1 MSHPPETVTLS
12 IDNRT
17 LAVPRGTS
25 ILEAA
30 RRHDIYIPS
39 LCAFKDLTPFGGCRL
54 CIVEVDGMRG
64 LPTACT
70 TPVELGM
77 AVRTH
82 TALLHDMR
90 REILQ
95 LILSEHPCSCLVCDE
110 GTECR
115 NYATTIRKVGVTT
128 GCRWCPNDGRCELQ
142 DVAGY
147 LNLKEINY
155 PVSYRGLPVEK
166 NDPFYDRD
174 YNLCILC
181 GRCVRVCQ
189 EVRAAGTLAFC
200 RRGHQTIIGTA
211 FGRSHLEAGCEFCG
225 ACVEVCPTGALSEKA
240 SKWDGKADREVI
252 TTCPL
257 CGVGCQLRLLVKS
270 DEVIGS
276 LPADDE
282 LVNNGQLCV
291 KGRFCISELVNGH
304 QRVTRPYRMH
314 EGFRT
319 EITWSEALDRAAE
332 VIAGCPPEEFALLV
346 SPDATNEDLYIA
358 QKFTRTVVGSH
369 QVDTSARLFYGSALS
384 AYLRLLTM
392 SVPLTEAKQAAAILC
407 VGLDTRFGR
416 SVVGVE
422 LRRAIRRGAKIIT
435 IHPRSHSLSFISD
448 RWLQPAPGMELDMIR
463 SLAELTAGRSRNG
476 DGDVQSSADL
486 LRQATKAVILVGS
499 EYMAHADS
507 SAILEAI
514 ARIAD
519 NLGAAVMALPAQS
532 NLVGSLLMG
541 AYPELL
547 PGGFAANNA
556 ESRELLATQWGTVL
570 PEPVTLWN
578 ATALSPALRM
588 KVLYL
593 VGTLVP
599 APRTLADVIIFQN
612 IYPPALAHDADL
624 VLPAAAFTEVDGS
637 LINGE
642 GRVQQ
647 VRQAVTPPGTALPN
661 WEILCRL
668 ARRLGRPGFEFASAQ
683 DIRREITALIPD
695 FGDPMEPTRQPGLL
709 PSGDPFAAF
718 ATRCGKRE
726 RTGRPAPYTLS
737 ISMAEHTYHGHPLAL
752 WVEGAARVFVEETL
766 DINPADAAALGL
778 CPGERAVVTA
788 DEFERTWPVRIHKEQ
803 RPGTA
808 HVVLCPGQELAANP
822 YPVSIRKADV

>member
-1 MSHPPETVTLS
+1 MSHPPEPVTLS
-12 IDNRT
+12 VDNRA
-17 LAVPRGTS
+17 LVVPHGST

-39 LCAFKDLTPFGGCRL
+39 LCAHKDLTPFGGCRL

-70 TPVELGM
+70 TPVEPGM

-82 TALLHDMR
+82 TALLHEMR

-95 LILSEHPCSCLVCDE
+95 LVLSEHPCSCLVCDE
-110 GTECR
+110 ATECR

-142 DVAGY
+142 EVAAY
-147 LNLKEINY
+147 LKLSEIKY
-155 PVSYRGLPVEK
+155 PVSYRGLVVEK

-189 EVRAAGTLAFC
+189 EVRAAGTLAFS
-200 RRGHQTIIGTA
+200 RRGYQTIIGPA
-211 FGRSHLEAGCEFCG
+211 FGRSHLDAGCEFCG

-240 SKWDGKADREVI
+240 NKWDGKPDREEI

-257 CGVGCQLRLLVKS
+257 CGVGCQLRLLVRS
-270 DEVIGS
+270 DEVIGT
-276 LPADDE
+276 LPADDP
-282 LVNNGQLCV
+282 LINNGQLCV
-291 KGRFCISELVNGH
+291 KGRFCVAALVNGH
-304 QRVTRPYRMH
+304 ERVARPYRVH
-314 EGFRT
+314 EGLRT
-319 EITWSEALDRAAE
+319 EITWVEALDRAAE
-332 VIAGCPPEEFALLV
+332 ALAACAPDEFALLV
-346 SPDATNEDLYIA
+346 SPDMTNEDLYIA
-358 QKFTRTVVGSH
+358 QKFTRVVVGSPH
-369 QVDTSARLFYGSALS
+369 VDTSARLFYGDGLS
-384 AYLRLLTM
+384 AYLRLLAA
-392 SVPLTEAKQAAAILC
+392 SVPLSEVKQAAAILC

-435 IHPRSHSLSFISD
+435 IHPRSHSLGFISD
-448 RWLQPAPGMELDMIR
+448 RWLQPAPGTELDLIR
-463 SLAELTAGRSRNG
+463 ALAELTAGRACEA
-476 DGDVQSSADL
+476 DADVQSSAHL
-486 LRQATKAVILVGS
+486 LRQASTVVILVGS
-499 EYMAHADS
+499 EYMAHGDS
-507 SAILEAI
+507 GAILEAI
-514 ARIAD
+514 AQIAD

-547 PGGFAANNA
+547 PGGFTADDA
-556 ESRELLATQWGTVL
+556 ESRERLAKQWGTVL
-570 PEPVTLWN
+570 PEPVTSWN
-578 ATALSPALRM
+578 IAALSSARRV

-599 APRTLADVIIFQN
+599 APRTLADIIIFQN
-612 IYPPALAHDADL
+612 IYPPTQVRDADV

-637 LINGE
+637 LVNGE

-647 VRQAVTPPGTALPN
+647 VRPAVAPPGTALPH

-683 DIRREITALIPD
+683 DVRKEISALVPG
-695 FGDPMEPTRQPGLL
+695 FGDPMEPTRRPGLL
-709 PSGDPFAAF
+709 PAGVPSAVFAA
-718 ATRCGKRE
+718 RRGKPGQ
-726 RTGRPAPYTLS
+726 TGRSAPYSLS
-737 ISMAEHTYHGHPLAL
+737 ISLAEHTYHGYSLSL
-752 WVEGAARVFVEETL
+752 WVEGAARIFVEETL
-766 DINPADAAALGL
+766 DINPDDAAALGL
-778 CPGERAVVTA
+778 SPGERVVVTA
-788 DEFERTWPVRIHKEQ
+788 EGFERTWPVRIHREQ

-808 HVVLCPGQELAANP
+808 HVVLHPGQELAANP